1 MTQAYIVHP
10 DAVRGDALCEALK
23 VQNIDATLYERG
35 APLLLAAP
43 REIILY
49 SNATPDIDALHFC
62 RLARSIAY
70 PHLNH
75 AHIIVLGSGLPVECL
90 NETKT
95 APPSLCSDS
104 LPADTVAMMAA
115 ALPAAQ
121 RPAYPSEINPEQ
133 YRSMVERS
141 PDIIARY
148 DRQYR
153 LRYINGAIQKY
164 GMSPQQ
170 FMGKSLHE
178 LDMPLELCDFLEREI
193 RTVFESGNTRRTRF
207 TCGEGESGRLFD
219 WQLIPETDEEGV
231 IVFVMGIARDM
242 TEVLR
247 ALEAR
252 QAQETLFE
260 QMVRQA
266 PYPTIVADKEGTIN
280 LIGQSALSLFE
291 AHRPDEVEG
300 VVNLHTHPLIDALGL
315 TEDVAKAYAG
325 QHVESEEIDIS
336 ALGIVGMGFEGD
348 FSPDVMR
355 VDIFP
360 VRNTAGDI
368 LQCVVIFVDIT
379 ERKQAETQLRQR
391 LAVENALAQMSMS
404 LMLGEQTDFSH
415 ILGILGSLFDAC
427 RAYIFTFRDDGKYMD
442 NTWEWTA
449 PGVSEQKENLQNMP
463 CAEYNWII
471 SQVLANTPVLIPEV
485 AALDSEARQDRESLQ
500 AQQVQSLLIV
510 PLFSKTSG
518 VMGFVGVDDTR
529 KTRRWTEDQVVLLRL
544 TADIIARDLERRHH
558 EAALRESERRFRDIL
573 ENVNLI
579 SLILDV
585 NGHISFCN
593 TFMLDLCGYTL
604 DEVIG
609 RDYFDIFIPPDERKV
624 LRVLFFEGL
633 GTRSFPVHYEY
644 PILTRDGALR
654 LVVWDNTILYDHR
667 GSMAGLASIGR
678 DVTEHRQLEE
688 HYRRVQKMESV
699 GRLAGG
705 VAHDLNNLLA
715 PIIGYCD
722 MLLDELDSET
732 EHHENIRHILN
743 AAERARDLTHQLLA
757 FGRKQVLQL
766 QLININTLVKS
777 LHEVLRRTIPENI
790 EVLTFLTEDIH
801 AVKADRS
808 QVEQVILNLV
818 VNAQSAMP
826 KGGTLTIETANI
838 VLDAEYAATHVGVSP
853 GPHVLLII
861 SDTGVGMNAATLER
875 VFEPFY
881 STKSDG
887 QGSGLGLATVYG
899 IVKQHGGHIWVYSE
913 PDQGTSF
920 KIYFPTE
927 GLPPETGGDEEAT
940 TPTVGGKEAI
950 LVVEDNE
957 LVRVLAQQVLTKF
970 GYTAYAAE
978 SPRQALALLANSDL
992 HIDMLLSDVVM
1003 PEMNGKEL
1011 YQKIIA
1017 DRPGLKVLYMSG
1029 HTENVIA
1036 HQGILDTDVP
1046 FIPKPFNVRTLLA
1059 EIRKVLGGA

>member
-1 MTQAYIVHP
+1 M
-10 DAVRGDALCEALK
+10 
-23 VQNIDATLYERG
+23 
-35 APLLLAAP
+35 
-43 REIILY
+43 
-49 SNATPDIDALHFC
+49 
-62 RLARSIAY
+62 
-70 PHLNH
+70 
-75 AHIIVLGSGLPVECL
+75 
-90 NETKT
+90 
-95 APPSLCSDS
+95 
-104 LPADTVAMMAA
+104 
-115 ALPAAQ
+115 
-121 RPAYPSEINPEQ
+121 
-133 YRSMVERS
+133 
-141 PDIIARY
+141 
-148 DRQYR
+148 
-153 LRYINGAIQKY
+153 
-164 GMSPQQ
+164 
-170 FMGKSLHE
+170 
-178 LDMPLELCDFLEREI
+178 
-193 RTVFESGNTRRTRF
+193 
-207 TCGEGESGRLFD
+207 
-219 WQLIPETDEEGV
+219 
-231 IVFVMGIARDM
+231 
-242 TEVLR
+242 
-247 ALEAR
+247 
-252 QAQETLFE
+252 
-260 QMVRQA
+260 
-266 PYPTIVADKEGTIN
+266 
-280 LIGQSALSLFE
+280 
-291 AHRPDEVEG
+291 
-300 VVNLHTHPLIDALGL
+300 
-315 TEDVAKAYAG
+315 
-325 QHVESEEIDIS
+325 
-336 ALGIVGMGFEGD
+336 
-348 FSPDVMR
+348 
-355 VDIFP
+355 
-360 VRNTAGDI
+360 
-368 LQCVVIFVDIT
+368 
-379 ERKQAETQLRQR
+379 
-391 LAVENALAQMSMS
+391 
-404 LMLGEQTDFSH
+404 
-415 ILGILGSLFDAC
+415 
-427 RAYIFTFRDDGKYMD
+427 
-442 NTWEWTA
+442 
-449 PGVSEQKENLQNMP
+449 
-463 CAEYNWII
+463 
-471 SQVLANTPVLIPEV
+471 LIPEV

-544 TADIIARDLERRHH
+544 AADIIARDLERRHH